1 MSAGSI
7 CFLVCEIAN
16 GACFSNESG
25 IIWCQQPRGGF
36 RLWIYLFIFNSFF
49 FWALAQFSWRRSQSG
64 KPCIR
69 LVVCITLMPR
79 NELLCPKCEYSH
91 PKMMPAQDGRFTFWA
106 RNWSFLFIVEI
117 WLGGRIGWG
126 QLLDISV
133 LSVQIAS
140 SFPLL
145 GKLFHLCLLWTLLHM
160 ASEFFNPVC
169 SVSLFP
175 IIYWQKCL
183 VFICCI
189 ISFAP
194 QCLLDTS

>member
-1 MSAGSI
+1 
-7 CFLVCEIAN
+7 
-16 GACFSNESG
+16 
-25 IIWCQQPRGGF
+25 
-36 RLWIYLFIFNSFF
+36 
-49 FWALAQFSWRRSQSG
+49 
-64 KPCIR
+64 
-69 LVVCITLMPR
+69 MPR

-145 GKLFHLCLLWTLLHM
+145 GELFHLCLLWALLHM

-194 QCLLDTS
+194 QCLLDTSEIFPLCLLDLRCCPNSISVLVMHLIPFKPGIFQRRLLWKAFRHLFGGVPAPASIW